1 MRNPAKRFSCFAV
14 MIGIIGIISLAGC
27 QKAGENQLG
36 SASREEDGKTAIQ
49 MEMDENYDVADPFVN
64 ARLFRV
70 TEDMDALDAEVA
82 FEMDGKSGTVE
93 IKNHATDAVLW
104 RNTWDGDAAHET
116 LAISLADVQKGE
128 EYAVYFTGTEI
139 THAAVTVTF
148 ECGRVEEQVRPSA

>member
-1 MRNPAKRFSCFAV
+1 MRNPANRFSCFAV
-14 MIGIIGIISLAGC
+14 MIGLIGVVSLAGC
-27 QKAGENQLG
+27 QEAGESRSG
-36 SASREEDGKTAIQ
+36 SASREEAGKTTIQ

-128 EYAVYFTGTEI
+128 EYAVWFTGTEI

-148 ECGRVEEQVRPSA
+148 ESGGVEEQVRPAA